1 MKVFFDT
8 EFTGLH
14 KNTSLISIG
23 CVSEK
28 KDVFYAELVDFNKNE
43 VDDWLKSNVFSQT
56 IRVDSEGKLT
66 KSDAKREGEI
76 SNYTDKSLFCVGNC
90 MTVRNELMQWFDSIR
105 EENPI
110 EFVSDVCHYDM
121 VLLIDLLT
129 NGGSALQLPEWI
141 SACCH
146 DINQDIAK
154 FLKITEKEAFGVDRE
169 RFLTQF
175 NMYYCTIAKHDSL
188 HDALVICDIYK
199 SIKDARRH

>member
-154 FLKITEKEAFGVDRE
+154 FLKINEK
-169 RFLTQF
+169 
-175 NMYYCTIAKHDSL
+175 
-188 HDALVICDIYK
+188 
-199 SIKDARRH
+199 